1 MLFRKSCTSHCE
13 QIAFDNDLV
22 TMPTEKVTGLSNTAP
37 QHLFN
42 HCVFA
47 DFLSRL
53 YWHAFSCDA
62 NSLKFVCFFLLSL
75 WPMNMH
81 KIYKMNQM
89 SQRDNE
95 RCPLNIRNSNEI
107 QFLFVVVYWLKK
119 QSTQF
124 YLNQNYRQK

>member
-1 MLFRKSCTSHCE
+1 
-13 QIAFDNDLV
+13 
-22 TMPTEKVTGLSNTAP
+22 
-37 QHLFN
+37 
-42 HCVFA
+42 
-47 DFLSRL
+47 
-53 YWHAFSCDA
+53 
-62 NSLKFVCFFLLSL
+62 
-75 WPMNMH
+75 MNMH